1 MHDSNDRHRA
11 AGRYGARELTVAG
24 TRYRI
29 VLRGQLSERFES
41 ALDGMTLEYGP
52 NQTLL
57 AGDVRD
63 QGNLYRLLDRVQ
75 VFGIEL
81 GAEFREEAVIRGRE
95 GGLI

>member
-1 MHDSNDRHRA
+1 
-11 AGRYGARELTVAG
+11 VAG

-41 ALDGMTLEYGP
+41 AFDGMTLEYDP

-63 QGNLYRLLDRVQ
+63 QGNLYRLLDPVQ
-75 VFGIEL
+75 DFEIEL
-81 GAEFREEAVIRGRE
+81 LLVEPAEISDGSRAIGSQTDRPY
-95 GGLI
+95 

>member
-1 MHDSNDRHRA
+1 
-11 AGRYGARELTVAG
+11 VAG

-29 VLRGQLSERFES
+29 VLRGQLNERFES
-41 ALDGMTLEYGP
+41 AFDGMTMEYDP

-75 VFGIEL
+75 DFEIEL
-81 GAEFREEAVIRGRE
+81 LLVEPTEISDGSRAIGSQTDRPY
-95 GGLI
+95 